1 MVTTAELQN
10 NENHILS
17 FRMWFKYGLKG
28 VSGEFIKRKIIF
40 HQIIA
45 TSITLTLNSLIINK

>member
-28 VSGEFIKRKIIF
+28 VSGEFIKRIF
-40 HQIIA
+40 FLQIIA